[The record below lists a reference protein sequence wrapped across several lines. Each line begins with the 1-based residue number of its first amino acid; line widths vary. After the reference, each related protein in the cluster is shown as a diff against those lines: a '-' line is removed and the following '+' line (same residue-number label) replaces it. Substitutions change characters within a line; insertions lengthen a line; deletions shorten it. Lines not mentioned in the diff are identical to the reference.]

1 MMCIGKRE
9 ELMEKISFQKAVYEG
24 PVVQFY
30 GVDGNFSIPKYWTF
44 NYFFAPPVVFRRLH
58 HLLQVVVVLMG
69 CVLWVKFN
77 NVVPRLEC

>member
-1 MMCIGKRE
+1 
-9 ELMEKISFQKAVYEG
+9 
-24 PVVQFY
+24 
-30 GVDGNFSIPKYWTF
+30 
-44 NYFFAPPVVFRRLH
+44 LH